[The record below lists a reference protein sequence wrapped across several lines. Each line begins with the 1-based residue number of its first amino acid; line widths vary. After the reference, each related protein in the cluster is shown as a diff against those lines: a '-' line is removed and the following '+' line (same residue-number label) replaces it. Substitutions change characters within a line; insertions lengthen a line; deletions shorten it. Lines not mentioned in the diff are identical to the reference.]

1 MPVMNTTPDLIVES
15 NEHSFNQDVI
25 EQSHEKLV
33 LVDFWAAWCAP
44 CRALTPI
51 LERLL
56 SQYSGSVCLV
66 KINTDEQQEL
76 AVRYRIRSLP
86 TVMLFRD
93 GEMVDQFMGVQPEPI
108 IKRFIDK
115 YVKRESDK
123 QLEQALKVFDSG
135 DTASAL
141 SLLQQ
146 TIADDPTNDRPKFK
160 LAEWLL
166 DDQCYE
172 EAKPTLDSISR
183 EGKDEARYRSLAARL
198 EFGLNADPDLNPD
211 DLVRSIE
218 KDASNLEARF
228 QLANKLAQGQRL
240 AEALDQ
246 LIEIIKRDK
255 TFRNDAPRQTIL
267 KIFDLVGGKGEL
279 VSRYR
284 SLLAQALN

>member
-1 MPVMNTTPDLIVES
+1 MDTTSELIVES
-15 NEHSFNQDVI
+15 NEQSFNRDVI
-25 EQSHEKLV
+25 QQSYEKLV

-56 SQYSGSVCLV
+56 SEYSGSVCLV

-76 AVRYRIRSLP
+76 AARYQIRSLP

-93 GEMVDQFMGVQPEPI
+93 GDAVDQFMGVQPEPV

-115 YVKRESDK
+115 YVKRESDV
-123 QLEQALKVFDSG
+123 QLEQALALFDSG
-135 DTASAL
+135 DTVSAI
-141 SLLQQ
+141 SQLQQ
-146 TIADDPTNDRPKFK
+146 TIVDDPTNDRPKFK

-166 DDQCYE
+166 DEQRYE
-172 EAKPTLDSISR
+172 EAKATLDSISR
-183 EGKDEARYRSLAARL
+183 EGKDEEQYRSLAARL

-218 KDASNLEARF
+218 QDAGNLEARF
-228 QLANKLAQGQRL
+228 QLANKLTQGQRL

-246 LIEIIKRDK
+246 LIEIVKRDK
-255 TFRNDAPRQTIL
+255 SFRDDAPRQTIL
-267 KIFDLVGGKGEL
+267 KIFDLAGGKGEL
-279 VSRYR
+279 VSQYR
-284 SLLAQALN
+284 SLLARALN